1 MKNFLNI
8 SDTSIQDLT
17 GILEQAKMMKNAR
30 VGLPKGARDE
40 GQPLSQHI
48 VALVFEKPST
58 RTRTSFDVG
67 VRQLG
72 CLLYTSDAADE

>member
-1 MKNFLNI
+1 MKTDRL
-8 SDTSIQDLT
+8 D
-17 GILEQAKMMKNAR
+17 
-30 VGLPKGARDE
+30 LPKGTYDE

-72 CLLYTSDAADE
+72 GQPMLLSGTEMHLGREKLYPTRHAS